1 MEMTILFSRTQELP
15 ALFRSP
21 GSQGL
26 PRRGSSPHPHP
37 HPHAHA
43 PRVHRAL
50 GCPARLHL
58 FALPF
63 WEIYFIL
70 TFEDAVFAA
79 AAEMD
84 LAVILLLCLA
94 VTSALASSNAHLKDD
109 NSPFHYDYESLR
121 IGGLIFAVVLFLM
134 GILLILS
141 RKCRCKFNQNLR
153 TGPPDA
159 EGRAMKC
166 EIERKGNEICI
177 SAACSTARRH

>member
-1 MEMTILFSRTQELP
+1 MRD
-15 ALFRSP
+15 
-21 GSQGL
+21 G
-26 PRRGSSPHPHP
+26 RRGLRGSRAGAPLPTP
-37 HPHAHA
+37 TPTPTPT
-43 PRVHRAL
+43 PRVSTGRSVVQL
-50 GCPARLHL
+50 GGARLHL

-94 VTSALASSNAHLKDD
+94 VTSALGSAFGREMPASSNAHLKDD

-166 EIERKGNEICI
+166 EC
-177 SAACSTARRH
+177 